1 MNERFKVVYSDEA
14 LDFINSLPQKAK
26 AEAMR
31 KEYFNDKK
39 QEKK

>member
-26 AEAMR
+26 
-31 KEYFNDKK
+31 DKVA
-39 QEKK
+39 